1 MLIPIRCFTC
11 GKVTGDKWY
20 TYLNMVNKKKIE
32 NGVED
37 DNNTLYIKDDNIH
50 KSIEGEVLDELGMNR
65 YCCRRIFLSNT
76 NIIDEI

>member
-32 NGVED
+32 NGVGD
-37 DNNTLYIKDDNIH
+37 DNNTLYIREDNIH
-50 KSIEGEVLDELGMNR
+50 IKYEYN
-65 YCCRRIFLSNT
+65 
-76 NIIDEI
+76 